1 MAHKV
6 DKMAGV
12 VIRRLREHAGI
23 TQEAM
28 ADEIGISYQQVQKY
42 ERGQNRISISR
53 LFDIAEVLQTKPH
66 IIIQLIENEKEF

>member
-66 IIIQLIENEKEF
+66 IKIPFRSQ